1 MIFVGSSNF
10 NSNGGRV
17 PGGGLG
23 CLLLAIFG
31 FAAVYFVLKG
41 LYILLYWL
49 SPILLVLAAIVNW
62 RVFPQ
67 TVKNW
72 LKGLQTNP
80 VVALIYLGFS
90 VLLFPFF
97 SLYMLLKAVGLK
109 QLERMGAQAF
119 GQQGSNSREQEEFA
133 EFEEIES
140 IPKTDLKPK
149 EPVVPPELPEKDTQP
164 AKSQE
169 PPKPQNP
176 YDQIFDQ

>member
-1 MIFVGSSNF
+1 MIFVNSSQF
-10 NSNGGRV
+10 NVNGGRV

-31 FAAVYFVLKG
+31 FAFVYFVLKG

-49 SPILLVLAAIVNW
+49 SPILLVLAVIINW

-80 VVALIYLGFS
+80 VTALIYLGFA

-109 QLERMGAQAF
+109 QLERMGSQAF
-119 GQQGSNSREQEEFA
+119 GQQGNAGEQEEFA

-140 IPKTDLKPK
+140 TPKTDLKPK
-149 EPVVPPELPEKDTQP
+149 EPVSPPELPEKETPSVKKQP
-164 AKSQE
+164 PS
-169 PPKPQNP
+169 KPENP